1 MKRPQGFSMVEV
13 LLALA
18 IGGLVLMAASGLL
31 VTISQAWANRPA
43 TRDAFDAHVNGVAH
57 FLTAMLEE
65 ATIPDLPSQN
75 NKAVGLGRPV
85 GFSDSDD
92 PLIRFYLREAP
103 PLFFWPHGPATRVH
117 SFLHLDDRDGLTL
130 LWFTELQ
137 ELEKNEKG
145 EREPEDANDL
155 CRTLISPFCS
165 ELYYCY
171 YGDEDASPDDIKDW
185 EIKDEL
191 EENLQSGKFRL
202 PAFVKLVFRWDEE
215 DLERTVTLAIDR
227 PAPSGVEEE
236 PK

>member
-1 MKRPQGFSMVEV
+1 MFIHFYTWMIVTV
-13 LLALA
+13 LPFF
-18 IGGLVLMAASGLL
+18 GLL
-31 VTISQAWANRPA
+31 NFRSW
-43 TRDAFDAHVNGVAH
+43 
-57 FLTAMLEE
+57 
-65 ATIPDLPSQN
+65 
-75 NKAVGLGRPV
+75 K
-85 GFSDSDD
+85 
-92 PLIRFYLREAP
+92 
-103 PLFFWPHGPATRVH
+103 
-117 SFLHLDDRDGLTL
+117 
-130 LWFTELQ
+130 
-137 ELEKNEKG
+137 KNEKG
-145 EREPEDANDL
+145 EREPEDENDL
-155 CRTLISPFCS
+155 FRTLISPFCS